1 MKHVPK
7 HLQLTWPCDRLVAEG
22 LATITEVET
31 VLSLSGVAHYI
42 DVADFWHELRDV
54 EESKS

>member
-1 MKHVPK
+1 MKPVPA

-31 VLSLSGVAHYI
+31 LLSLSGVMHYI
-42 DVADFWHELRDV
+42 DVADFWHELS
-54 EESKS
+54 EESKP